1 MVLLHAA
8 HADDHDYEA
17 DFREGKC
24 SGVAGNCEA
33 LLAIRVDL
41 AEGDGQTD
49 DGNERNGLEDGVPAD
64 LSFDLLLFRQRLN
77 FLLRCWHGDCG
88 SVKEETKVVV

>member
-24 SGVAGNCEA
+24 SGVAGNFEA

-49 DGNERNGLEDGVPAD
+49 DGNKRNGLDDGVPAD
-64 LSFDLLLFRQRLN
+64 LSLNLLLFRQRLSL
-77 FLLRCWHGDCG
+77 LLRSWHSDCG